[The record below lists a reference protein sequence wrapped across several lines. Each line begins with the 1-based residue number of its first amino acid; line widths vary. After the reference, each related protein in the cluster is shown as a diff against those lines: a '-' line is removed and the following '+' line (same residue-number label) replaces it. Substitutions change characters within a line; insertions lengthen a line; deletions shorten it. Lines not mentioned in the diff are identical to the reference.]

1 MKLYPDLSD
10 DVLDEFLETN
20 SGEFLDL
27 YNNYM
32 YREMN
37 IYEFAGHVG
46 CDVYTLQR
54 LLDLF
59 TKQSNKRRKQRLAQY
74 GKK

>member
-32 YREMN
+32 YREVN
-37 IYEFAGHVG
+37 YPP
-46 CDVYTLQR
+46 
-54 LLDLF
+54 
-59 TKQSNKRRKQRLAQY
+59 TKVSGLVTPR
-74 GKK
+74 